1 MPLAHGHHAARP
13 GALEHTVQ
21 IAVQLSQRP
30 TLKAFHLSTP
40 GLFIQQQQV
49 EVTAKTSRTTAITAE
64 PLARREAPIP
74 EVEATEERQN
84 VVVARASA

>member
-1 MPLAHGHHAARP
+1 M
-13 GALEHTVQ
+13 Q
-21 IAVQLSQRP
+21 IAIQLSQRP

-40 GLFIQQQQV
+40 GLFIHQQQV